1 MESSSTTS
9 QHDESGIN
17 PEITR
22 QSAVALP
29 RRKKI
34 RANFHDYSG
43 GLYFVTICT
52 QDKHHYFGKI
62 TNGVMRYSSIGRYCK
77 QQLEQIE
84 KHYPQVEIP
93 LFVVMPNHL
102 HAIVCVNSTNQI
114 FKQRTGN
121 VATRPHEPCGPTK
134 RSALSVVIGG
144 VKRAVTIFA
153 KLNNLEFGWQY
164 RYHDHIIR
172 GVKDGNIIAEYIENN
187 VARWNNDR
195 YFC

>member
-77 QQLEQIE
+77 
-84 KHYPQVEIP
+84 
-93 LFVVMPNHL
+93 
-102 HAIVCVNSTNQI
+102 
-114 FKQRTGN
+114 
-121 VATRPHEPCGPTK
+121 
-134 RSALSVVIGG
+134 
-144 VKRAVTIFA
+144 
-153 KLNNLEFGWQY
+153 
-164 RYHDHIIR
+164 
-172 GVKDGNIIAEYIENN
+172 
-187 VARWNNDR
+187 
-195 YFC
+195 